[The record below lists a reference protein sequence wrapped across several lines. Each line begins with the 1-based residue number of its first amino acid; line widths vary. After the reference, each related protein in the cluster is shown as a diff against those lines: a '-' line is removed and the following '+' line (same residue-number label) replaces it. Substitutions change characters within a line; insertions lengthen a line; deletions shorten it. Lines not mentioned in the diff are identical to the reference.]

1 MKDHVFKA
9 ASIVIALILVV
20 TLSSEDSRLERRVIG
35 VTAQCADGAYTTA
48 KRGPG
53 VCSSH
58 GGVKRWIEKE
68 VKR

>member
-1 MKDHVFKA
+1 MKDHVFKV
-9 ASIVIALILVV
+9 ASIIFALCLVY
-20 TLSSEDSRLERRVIG
+20 TLSSEDSRLEKRVVG

-58 GGVKRWIEKE
+58 GGVKRWIESK
-68 VKR
+68 

>member
-1 MKDHVFKA
+1 MKDHVVKLIA
-9 ASIVIALILVV
+9 IVFGVAIVFCV
-20 TLSSEDSRLERRVIG
+20 STEDARLESRVIG
-35 VTAQCADGAYTTA
+35 VTAQCNDDAFTTT

-68 VKR
+68 KQ

>member
-1 MKDHVFKA
+1 MKENVFKVSA
-9 ASIVIALILVV
+9 IIFALCLVY
-20 TLSSEDSRLERRVIG
+20 TLSSEDSRLEKRVVG

-58 GGVKRWIEKE
+58 GGVKRWIESK
-68 VKR
+68 

>member
-9 ASIVIALILVV
+9 ATIVFALILVV
-20 TLSSEDSRLERRVIG
+20 TLSSEDSRLERKVIG
-35 VTAQCADGAYTTA
+35 VTAQCVDGSYTTS

-58 GGVKRWIEKE
+58 GGVKRWIEK
-68 VKR
+68 RGQ